1 MKASLGLLG
10 PSDTE
15 GAGGA
20 WWWPVL
26 CLTLAVTVL
35 AARLAGPGSLTRKL
49 FPAADLAAGPP
60 LLDSFSEPAVACA
73 ILKEESLRLWW
84 TVQVEAAEEEEQ
96 APPGQRGRVATET
109 STHSLMSLAGQVQ
122 ELALDLNQQVME
134 LELKNHAWDE
144 FLDRYLSLLYEA
156 PYRTEASSWAQCAL
170 ELAQKC
176 DRAEEAESALRRVV
190 RLRRPPHTAAKM
202 EAALDAWQTQRS
214 SGNHV
219 NGR

>member
-1 MKASLGLLG
+1 MKASLGLLV

-35 AARLAGPGSLTRKL
+35 AVRLAGPGSLARKL

-73 ILKEESLRLWW
+73 ILKEESQRLWW
-84 TVQVEAAEEEEQ
+84 TVQIEAAEEEQ
-96 APPGQRGRVATET
+96 APPGQRRRVAAEA
-109 STHSLMSLAGQVQ
+109 STQSLIVLATQVQ

-134 LELKNHAWDE
+134 LELMNHAWDE
-144 FLDRYLSLLYEA
+144 FLDRYLSLLSEG
-156 PYRTEASSWAQCAL
+156 PYRTEASSWAKCAL

-176 DRAEEAESALRRVV
+176 NRAEEVESALRRVIQ
-190 RLRRPPHTAAKM
+190 LRQPRYPAAEM
-202 EAALDAWQTQRS
+202 EALLAAWQTQRS
-214 SGNHV
+214 SGNYV